1 MTTVSVCKREGFTPF
16 FQRCFEDVSEAAR
29 FADSWRPLH
38 VTVHDESGR
47 ALDPSDPS
55 GLRTG
60 FIRCKGKPSGSAL
73 RPFKNADGADALCPF
88 CGAPETPILADDD
101 LLHACDTCDRVWYID
116 EAGNVLPADRCP
128 SCESDSVTVF
138 EDGRRRCG
146 ACGHAFFFDGL
157 TYVDPATVPTESDG
171 DEC

>member
-1 MTTVSVCKREGFTPF
+1 MTTVSVCKRAGFTPF
-16 FQRCFEDVSEAAR
+16 FQRAFEDVSEAAR
-29 FADSWRPLH
+29 FADSWRPMH
-38 VTVHDESGR
+38 VTIHDESGQ
-47 ALDPSDPS
+47 AFDPSD
-55 GLRTG
+55 
-60 FIRCKGKPSGSAL
+60 FIRCKGKPSASAL
-73 RPFKNADGADALCPF
+73 RPFKNADGSDALCPF
-88 CGAPETPILADDD
+88 CGAPEAIILADDN

-128 SCESDSVTVF
+128 ACESESVTVF

-157 TYVDPATVPTESDG
+157 TYVDPSTVESDG